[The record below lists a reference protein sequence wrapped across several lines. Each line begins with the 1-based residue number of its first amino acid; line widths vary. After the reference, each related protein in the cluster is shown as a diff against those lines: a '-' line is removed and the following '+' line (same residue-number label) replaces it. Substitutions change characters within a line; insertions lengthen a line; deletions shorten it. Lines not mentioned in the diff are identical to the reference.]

1 MGKTFLPL
9 AKSPIST
16 PDLWVKAARNW
27 LATGII
33 KAYLNELQV
42 YADSTGMQ
50 IKVKSGAANVQGIY
64 FDSDAE
70 EILAISAAN
79 ASNPRID
86 RIIVRLD
93 LPADSIDF
101 AVIQGAPAASPA
113 APSLTQNN
121 TRWEISLAQVYVGMN
136 ASTIISDNIT
146 DDRFFVKNTNITQ
159 DTWFDGVPQNG
170 WINFGT
176 DWVSLQYRKDDSGNV
191 HLRGTIKN
199 GTLTVS
205 CMTLPT
211 EYRPAK
217 KFGFAGVD
225 STEGH
230 VGMRIYENGEVI
242 PMNGNTNRISFYTIF
257 PAGQ

>member
-1 MGKTFLPL
+1 MGKAFLPL

-16 PDLWVKAARNW
+16 PDLWVKSARNW

-33 KAYLNELQV
+33 KTYLNELQV

-50 IKVKSGAANVQGIY
+50 VKVKSGAANVQGIY

-93 LPADSIDF
+93 LLADSIDL
-101 AVIQGAPAASPA
+101 AVLQGVPAVSPVAPA
-113 APSLTQNN
+113 LTQNN
-121 TRWEISLAQVYVGMN
+121 TRWEISLSQVYVGAN
-136 ASTIISDNIT
+136 VSTIAAGNIT
-146 DDRFFVKNTNITQ
+146 DERYFVKNANVTQ
-159 DTWFDGVPQNG
+159 ENWTDAVLLNG
-170 WINFGT
+170 WVNFAT
-176 DWVSLQYRKDDSGNV
+176 DWVSAQYKIDNFGNV
-191 HLRGTIKN
+191 HVRATIKN
-199 GTLTVS
+199 GTLTVAAF
-205 CMTLPT
+205 TLPVG
-211 EYRPAK
+211 YRPAK
-217 KFGFAGVD
+217 KFGFSGVD
-225 STEGH
+225 STEAH

-242 PMNGNTNRISFYTIF
+242 PMNGNTNRISFYVIF